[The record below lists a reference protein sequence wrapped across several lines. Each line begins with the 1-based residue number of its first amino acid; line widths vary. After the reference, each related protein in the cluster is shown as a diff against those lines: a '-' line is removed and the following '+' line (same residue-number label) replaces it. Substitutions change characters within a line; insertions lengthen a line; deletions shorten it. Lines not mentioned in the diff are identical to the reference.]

1 MAANTIKKRRIS
13 FKLDAPGAH
22 TVSITADFNNW
33 DPGSHL
39 MKKDKKGIWSKTIF
53 IAPGRHEYKF
63 VVDGEWWNDPRND
76 QTVFNSFGSINNV
89 LTV

>member
-1 MAANTIKKRRIS
+1 
-13 FKLDAPGAH
+13 
-22 TVSITADFNNW
+22 
-33 DPGSHL
+33 